1 MDCRT
6 FRQHHLAYLDDTL
19 SGDVMSD
26 AQSHLLACDGCAA
39 HDTMVRRSLML
50 VRNMPT
56 IEPSSDF
63 SERLQAKLAMCRLQ
77 PALAGDESCLEGFL
91 DAPPDRT
98 SLRVLRGTR
107 VWLAMAAGVTVVSAV
122 ALRSNVG
129 VASEVELAPVM
140 ASAPAAPVAMP
151 PLVSAEMVQAMATG
165 NPMWSMALLVKDA
178 PAHLLAAS
186 AGIGLDGYSR

>member
-26 AQSHLLACDGCAA
+26 AQMHLLACDACAA

-50 VRNMPT
+50 VRNMPA
-56 IEPSSDF
+56 IEPSPDF
-63 SERLQAKLAMCRLQ
+63 SERLQAKLAACRLQ
-77 PALAGDESCLEGFL
+77 PVVDDEDAFLDGFL

-98 SLRVLRGTR
+98 SFRVLRGTR
-107 VWLAMAAGVTVVSAV
+107 VWLAMAAGLTVMGTV

-129 VASEVELAPVM
+129 VASELELAPVL
-140 ASAPAAPVAMP
+140 ASAPAAPVAVP
-151 PLVSAEMVQAMATG
+151 PLISPEMVQAMATG
-165 NPMWSMALLVKDA
+165 NPMWSMALLMQDA

-186 AGIGLDGYSR
+186 TGFTLASDTN